1 MHLTDGGSSK
11 GLFFQGR
18 QLLLPARTQI
28 FLQDF
33 LNPQTRIL
41 KRCCVSGAEAP
52 SAYLHLPA
60 GHEVGTLTDA
70 LEDLLQLGVD
80 EGIIWRNVGTFQ
92 NRALSVPPTIPAFC
106 RVHSP

>member
-1 MHLTDGGSSK
+1 MTASPASQDPNLPPGLSEFPDK
-11 GLFFQGR
+11 GF
-18 QLLLPARTQI
+18 
-28 FLQDF
+28 
-33 LNPQTRIL
+33 
-41 KRCCVSGAEAP
+41 KEVCVTGAEAP

-80 EGIIWRNVGTFQ
+80 EGIIWRNVGPFQ
-92 NRALSVPPTIPAFC
+92 NRALSVPPTITAFC